1 MSVDSYANLKTEIAN
16 HLDRD
21 DLTTDIDTFID
32 LCEARHKREVRV
44 REMMTR
50 ASVTVNARQVSLP
63 TGYLQM
69 ITFRLLTDPVTVM
82 TELNYHEMNR
92 NRVSSTGKPIYFT
105 VANEIEFDRGPD
117 QSYSGEMVYFKAQTA
132 LSGSQTTNDILTNYP
147 DLYLYGSLLAA
158 EPFLMNDARI
168 QTWSSL
174 YTSALSAANAMSNKK
189 GGPLISRVAGPVY

>member
-1 MSVDSYANLKTEIAN
+1 MSLDTYANLKTEISN

-21 DLTTDIDTFID
+21 DLSSDVDTFID
-32 LCEARHKREVRV
+32 LAEARHKREVRV

-50 ASVTVNARQVSLP
+50 AAVTVNARQISLP

-92 NRVSSTGKPIYFT
+92 RRSGVGKPTEFT
-105 VANEIEFDRGPD
+105 VANEIEFNKSPD
-117 QSYSGEMVYFKAQTA
+117 DSYSGEMVYFKSLTA
-132 LSGSQTTNDILTNYP
+132 LSDANTTNDILTNYP

-158 EPFLMNDARI
+158 EPFLMNDVRI
-168 QTWSSL
+168 ATWANL
-174 YTSALSAANAMSNKK
+174 YKSALDAANGMTNKK
-189 GGPLISRVAGPVY
+189 GGPLISRVAGSVY